1 MLDQV
6 ALTKLVEQQVASSVN
21 DRVQE
26 VMAADEWL
34 ASLEDKILSYT
45 QDRILA
51 KFNNSSTMPEIVE
64 AVKNSVTQLF
74 EQGHV
79 PGIDQFIDDQ
89 LVTQSVNI
97 AVQNTIE
104 TAISQL
110 GQDAEW
116 LSKIEN
122 LVNQSVVQETLTKIS
137 SLDID
142 SIIRRRVDENM
153 SEIREQVL
161 TQFASTGISDQA
173 TQCQF
178 TVMDEATVVE
188 NKLVAADLQVMNGVL
203 IKDLAVTG
211 SINTDN
217 QAWTVLADNISET
230 TLNKLS
236 DKWRDELVQQ
246 VAAKIKESGVDFTQ
260 VTIDGEYLVSGP
272 TLSKAITESNL
283 QSVGKLKELTVLGKS
298 QINNVSIGNRR
309 VGINTDS
316 PEMALSI
323 WDEEVAVIIGKHKEK
338 QAFVGTSRNQTLTLG
353 VNRTPHLEIDD
364 SGLTT
369 VKKLQIGVHKISH
382 ATQVPGW
389 SGTKGDIVFNTN
401 PGADRVFAW
410 VCIGAFNWQVLK
422 AAE

>member
-338 QAFVGTSRNQTLTLG
+338 QAFVGTSRNQTVTLG